1 MSAGPRLI
9 LASGSPRRA
18 ELLAQMGLR
27 VEIHPA
33 QVDERSLAGELPA
46 PHVERLAH
54 AKAAAV
60 AREHP
65 EALVIGGDTVV
76 VDGDRILGK
85 PGSEDEAAEMLLS
98 LAGRSHAVFSGVA
111 LVGAGVDE
119 RAWSR
124 TEVRF
129 HPFGMDTARAYVA
142 TGEPLDKAGSYGIQG
157 MGAALV
163 EAIRGDYYTVVGFP
177 LGHFLALLERAGWRY
192 AFEDGLVPL
201 ARR

>member
-1 MSAGPRLI
+1 MSAAPRLV

-18 ELLAQMGLR
+18 ELLSQMGLR
-27 VEIHPA
+27 FEVRPA
-33 QVDERSLAGELPA
+33 TVDERSLAGELPA
-46 PHVERLAH
+46 QHVERLAH
-54 AKAAAV
+54 AKAVAV
-60 AREHP
+60 ARDVP
-65 EALVIGGDTVV
+65 DALVVGGDTVV

-85 PGSEDEAAEMLLS
+85 PASDDEAAEMLLS

-111 LVGAGVDE
+111 LVGPGVDE
-119 RAWSR
+119 SAWSR

-129 HPFGMDTARAYVA
+129 HPFDAATARAYVA
-142 TGEPLDKAGSYGIQG
+142 TGEPMDKAGAYGIQG

-201 ARR
+201 TRP